1 VVTGDE
7 EVIVMADQK
16 ALYESI
22 SRRGVRGSRAGS
34 AQRQRLVIFAVVG
47 ILLAIAAASEFMT
60 GGNAQRPATVDV
72 LHNTVT
78 H

>member
-7 EVIVMADQK
+7 EVIVMAGEK

-22 SRRGVRGSRAGS
+22 SRRGVQGSRAGS
-34 AQRQRLVIFAVVG
+34 AQRQRAVIFALVG
-47 ILLAIAAASEFMT
+47 ILLAMAVASQFMT
-60 GGNAQRPATVDV
+60 GGNAQRPTTVD
-72 LHNTVT
+72 LSHNTGT